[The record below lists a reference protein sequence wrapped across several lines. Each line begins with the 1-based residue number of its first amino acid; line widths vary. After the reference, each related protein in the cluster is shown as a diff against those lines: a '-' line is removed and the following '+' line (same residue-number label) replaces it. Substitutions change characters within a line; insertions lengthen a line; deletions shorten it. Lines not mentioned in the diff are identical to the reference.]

1 MKLFPILFL
10 FAGGA
15 SLSGCIVSPTQHSE
29 PPAQVGW
36 EASVGQPGAV
46 LYGRDGTPVGASAA
60 PAAMSAGPQGVTQPQ
75 ATITATEDMPHR
87 PQDAVGSRPVLLELY
102 QTVVTEKEALEFQL
116 EATQEALQSTEDR
129 MFDLEKRLEEEI
141 RAREAADQSRKQFE
155 EQVFEIGR
163 RLSVAQMRRLEA
175 EKLLLEKTL
184 AERRQL
190 AEEGQ

>member
-1 MKLFPILFL
+1 MKLFPILL
-10 FAGGA
+10 LAGTPWLGA
-15 SLSGCIVSPTQHSE
+15 CIVSPTQHSDS
-29 PPAQVGW
+29 PAQVGW
-36 EASVGQPGAV
+36 EASIGQPGAV
-46 LYGRDGTPVGASAA
+46 LYGRDGSPVGASTA
-60 PAAMSAGPQGVTQPQ
+60 PAAAPNAQMPQTVV
-75 ATITATEDMPHR
+75 ADTEDMPHR

-141 RAREAADQSRKQFE
+141 RAREASELARQQFE

>member
-1 MKLFPILFL
+1 MKVPSLILLLAGWPLFS
-10 FAGGA
+10 A
-15 SLSGCIVSPTQHSE
+15 CIMSPTEHSVA
-29 PPAQVGW
+29 PTQAGW
-36 EASVGQPGAV
+36 ESTIGQPGAV
-46 LYGRDGTPVGASAA
+46 LYGRDGTPVGATA
-60 PAAMSAGPQGVTQPQ
+60 PAPQAQAGPQNPQPVVSD
-75 ATITATEDMPHR
+75 TEDMPHR

-102 QTVVTEKEALEFQL
+102 QTVMTEKEALEFQL

-129 MFDLEKRLEEEI
+129 MFDLEKRLEDEI
-141 RAREAADQSRKQFE
+141 RAREAAELARQQAQD
-155 EQVFEIGR
+155 QVFEFGK